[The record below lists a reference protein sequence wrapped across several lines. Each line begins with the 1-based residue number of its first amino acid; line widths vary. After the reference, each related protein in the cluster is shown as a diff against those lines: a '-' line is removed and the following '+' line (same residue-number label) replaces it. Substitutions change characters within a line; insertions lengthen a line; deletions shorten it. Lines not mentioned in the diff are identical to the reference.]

1 MKKMAISEFK
11 AHALKVL
18 DEVAKSQE
26 IIVITKRGKP
36 LAQVVPYR
44 ESSIKPTPGRLANAL
59 VFEKDIISPLGEG
72 MWEAC
77 K

>member
-1 MKKMAISEFK
+1 MKTMGISTFK
-11 AHALKVL
+11 SHALQIL
-18 DEVAKSQE
+18 DQVAKTQE

-36 LAQVVPYR
+36 LAQITPYR
-44 ESSIKPTPGRLANAL
+44 TPDLNSTPGRLANAL
-59 VFEKDIISPLGEG
+59 VFEKDIISPLGDE